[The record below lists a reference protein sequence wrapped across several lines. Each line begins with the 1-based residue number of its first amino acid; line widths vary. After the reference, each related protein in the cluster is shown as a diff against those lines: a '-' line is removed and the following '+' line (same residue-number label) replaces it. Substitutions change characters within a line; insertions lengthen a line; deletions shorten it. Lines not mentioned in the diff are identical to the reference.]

1 MKSEL
6 DESFEEGVAR
16 FQDGYKHSGI
26 RGIVD
31 PSFRAGFDAA
41 MKVEAL
47 REAGKLEEQ
56 EPNPPYINYP
66 EGETPAEIKERLY
79 REEMRLDR
87 L

>member
-6 DESFEEGVAR
+6 DESFEEGVQR
-16 FQDGYKHSGI
+16 FKDGYKHAGI
-26 RGIVD
+26 RGQVD

-56 EPNPPYINYP
+56 EPTFDDLDVV
-66 EGETPAEIKERLY
+66 ETPAETKERLY
-79 REEMRLDR
+79 REEMRLGR

>member
-1 MKSEL
+1 MNSEL

-41 MKVEAL
+41 MRVEAL
-47 REAGKLEEQ
+47 RVAGKPEEQ
-56 EPNPPYINYP
+56 EPTFDDLDVV
-66 EGETPAEIKERLY
+66 ETPAETEERLY